1 MPRHQNTKTSERLD
15 FPGWASP
22 NFTPVPDELF
32 DSVMADLSGSQ
43 LKVLLYI
50 MRRTFGFKKE
60 RDAISFRQ
68 FREGIRRR
76 DGTALDRGCGVKS
89 YGQINDA
96 LQALEARGYIV
107 SYKDTTQQ
115 GDKATT
121 LYRLR
126 FAGEFR
132 PNGVLLTSE
141 GGVLL
146 KSEGGVLL
154 KSEGPVL
161 RKSEDRPPIS
171 EVRVL
176 RKSEGQET
184 VQQTVL
190 QEQEATEQE
199 TQRLWQ
205 RVLVELAV
213 QMSKPNYETW
223 FRDTRLVSLDGEL
236 AVIAAPNP
244 FTAEWLDTRCK
255 PLIRKTLGG
264 IIQRPVECQIVLAG

>member
-1 MPRHQNTKTSERLD
+1 MPSDQAA
-15 FPGWASP
+15 FPGWSSP

-32 DSVMADLSGSQ
+32 DSVMVDLSGSQ

-107 SYKDTTQQ
+107 SYKDVTQQ

-132 PNGVLLTSE
+132 PNGVLLKSE
-141 GGVLL
+141 DRVLL
-146 KSEGGVLL
+146 KSEGGVL
-154 KSEGPVL
+154 PI
-161 RKSEDRPPIS
+161 SEDGPPIS

-184 VQQTVL
+184 VQQTAL
-190 QEQEATEQE
+190 QERDTTEQE
-199 TQRLWQ
+199 TQLLWQ

-223 FRDTRLVSLDGEL
+223 FRDTQLVSLDGTL

-244 FTAEWLDTRCK
+244 FTAEWLNTRCK
-255 PLIRKTLGG
+255 PLIRKTLAG

>member
-1 MPRHQNTKTSERLD
+1 MPSDEAS
-15 FPGWASP
+15 FPGWSSP

-68 FREGIRRR
+68 FRDGIRRR

-107 SYKDTTQQ
+107 SYKDVTQQ

-126 FAGEFR
+126 FAGES
-132 PNGVLLTSE
+132 PHLVVLLKSE
-141 GGVLL
+141 DGVLL
-146 KSEGGVLL
+146 KSEDG
-154 KSEGPVL
+154 
-161 RKSEDRPPIS
+161 PPIP
-171 EVRVL
+171 EVRVPL
-176 RKSEGQET
+176 KSEGQET
-184 VQQTVL
+184 VLQHTVL
-190 QEQEATEQE
+190 QEPDGTEQE
-199 TQRLWQ
+199 RQVLWQ
-205 RVLVELAV
+205 QVLVELAV

-223 FRDTRLVSLDGEL
+223 FRETELISLDDGL

-244 FTAEWLDTRCK
+244 FTKEWLDTRCK
-255 PLIRKTLGG
+255 PLIRKTLAG
-264 IIQRPVECQIVLAG
+264 IIHRPVECRIVLLP